1 MIFNLYNPVSRM
13 VVKMLCKLP
22 ETFVVIYTV
31 RNADN
36 LASVTA
42 GEDFR
47 YIVGTFIVF
56 AAIGVLLAC

>member
-1 MIFNLYNPVSRM
+1 MIFNLKNPISRT
-13 VVKMLCKLP
+13 VIKMLCKLP

-36 LASVTA
+36 LASVTV
-42 GEDFR
+42 GEDFI
-47 YIVGTFIVF
+47 YIVGTFVVL

>member
-1 MIFNLYNPVSRM
+1 MLLNLYNPVSRM
-13 VVKMLCKLP
+13 AIKMLCKLP

-36 LASVTA
+36 LASVTC

-47 YIVGTFIVF
+47 YIVGTFVIF
-56 AAIGVLLAC
+56 ALIGVMLAY